1 MVLAKTPDLDALFER
16 TRATDPW
23 DALGVPRGASAEQ
36 IRASYFAA
44 MSELTPLRQ
53 SEALSS
59 AERDRVVQIVL
70 RLDDAHHGLLAR
82 LRGAVQPAA
91 LIEQDSPTGA
101 STAIRLKTDHPDALT
116 RGIDAFRAGAT
127 AVARARFAEVVM
139 TRPELPDGHFWFARA
154 TLALAA
160 SPATVD
166 RKTVEAAL
174 RRAIELRPHHVEYLL
189 TFARYWRHVGE
200 RHEAVR
206 WYARART
213 LVPEHREAELE
224 MRRLAEPESEA
235 DPAPKR
241 RPVYRTS

>member
-1 MVLAKTPDLDALFER
+1 MVHAHGPDLDALFER
-16 TRATDPW
+16 TRAADPW

-36 IRASYFAA
+36 IRDSYFAA
-44 MSELTPLRQ
+44 MSELSPLRQ

-70 RLDDAHHGLLAR
+70 RLDDAYHGLLAR

-91 LIEQDSPTGA
+91 LIEGEPGTA
-101 STAIRLKTDHPDALT
+101 AIRLKTEHPAALT
-116 RGIDAFRAGAT
+116 RGIDALRAGAA
-127 AVARARFAEVVM
+127 AVAQASFAEVVM

-160 SPATVD
+160 SPAKVD

-174 RRAIELRPHHVEYLL
+174 RKAIEIRPDHVEYQL
-189 TFARYWRHVGE
+189 TFARYWRYVGE

-224 MRRLAEPESEA
+224 MRRLAEPEP
-235 DPAPKR
+235 DPGPKR
-241 RPVYRTS
+241 RQVYRLT

>member
-1 MVLAKTPDLDALFER
+1 MVFAHTPDLAALFER

-44 MSELTPLRQ
+44 MSELAPLRQ

-70 RLDDAHHGLLAR
+70 RLDDAYHGLLAR
-82 LRGAVQPAA
+82 MRGAVQPAA
-91 LIEQDSPTGA
+91 LIEQDGHASA
-101 STAIRLKTDHPDALT
+101 STAIRLKTEHPAALT
-116 RGIDAFRAGAT
+116 RGIDAFRAGAA
-127 AVARARFAEVVM
+127 AVARACFAEVVV

-174 RRAIELRPHHVEYLL
+174 RKAIELRPDHVEYLL
-189 TFARYWRHVGE
+189 TFARYWRYVGE

-224 MRRLAEPESEA
+224 MRRLAEPETDSN
-235 DPAPKR
+235 APSLR
-241 RPVYRTS
+241 RPVYRLT